1 MKVGIIGS
9 FVVDLMA
16 RAPHL
21 PEPGETVKGS
31 LFKMGPGGKGF
42 NQAIAAHRAGSELVF
57 STKLGK
63 DDFSAIAL
71 DTLKADGLSSEYVF
85 TSPEAPT
92 GIALISVDENSS
104 QNEIIVVPGA
114 CNTYNAADVARL
126 EAMVS
131 GCAYLL
137 LQLEINLDALEM
149 AVDMAERLG
158 VRVILNPAPVISL
171 PEGLYKKLYM
181 VTPNEVEAR
190 ILTGVPCDD
199 PEGCARAAAVFF
211 DRGVRRVIITLGSR
225 GVYVHDGER
234 EWNFANYPVKILDT
248 TGAGDAF
255 NGGLLAALGKGM
267 KLEEAAEYG
276 NVTANLSVTKL
287 GTTPSMPREKEI
299 GAFVQERHIKSLFPW
314 VLGQKLH
321 VDP

>member
-16 RAPHL
+16 RTPHL

-31 LFKMGPGGKGF
+31 FFKMGPGGKGF

-63 DDFSAIAL
+63 DDFARIAL
-71 DTLKADGLSSEYVF
+71 DTLEADRLSAEYVF
-85 TSPEAPT
+85 TSAEAPT
-92 GIALISVDENSS
+92 GIALISVEEQSF

-114 CNTYNAADVARL
+114 CNTYNAADLAKL
-126 EAMVS
+126 EAMLS

-137 LQLEINLDALEM
+137 LQLEINPEALEM
-149 AVDMAERLG
+149 AVDLAERRG
-158 VRVILNPAPVISL
+158 VRIILNPAPVVPL
-171 PEGLYKKLYM
+171 PEGLYRKLYM

-190 ILTGVPCDD
+190 TLTGVSCEDS
-199 PEGCARAAAVFF
+199 EGCARAAALFF
-211 DRGVRRVIITLGSR
+211 DRGVKKVIITLGSR

-234 EWNFANYPVKILDT
+234 EWTFANYPVKVLDT

-276 NVTANLSVTKL
+276 NVTANLSVTRL
-287 GTTPSMPREKEI
+287 GTTPSMPREEEI
-299 GAFVQERHIKSLFPW
+299 RAFIREHRIRALFPW
-314 VLGQKLH
+314 AC
-321 VDP
+321 